1 MFLTQLLTVLYVFTA
16 VRASALLGNSTA
28 VVPSPNLVPIAPMG
42 NVASVQVTTG
52 DTRIF
57 YQDSTGAI
65 NIGGVTAPFLSGGKT
80 GPNTPLVP
88 ASQVLPNTP
97 IAAITANT
105 ATYTGVRIYFFSR
118 ENVLSEYIW
127 TPTTGWIG
135 GPSCTNCV
143 TAQGI
148 VVQNGSEVLYAMAN
162 TAFNQF
168 RVGFISAGQ
177 PATISEAENLGG
189 GWGVAA
195 WA

>member
-1 MFLTQLLTVLYVFTA
+1 MFFTRLFTVLYVFTA

-65 NIGGVTAPFLSGGKT
+65 NIGGVTAPFLSGGAAKA
-80 GPNTPLVP
+80 NTPFIP
-88 ASQVLPNTP
+88 AGEVLPYTP

-105 ATYTGVRIYFFSR
+105 ATYTGIRIYFFSR

-127 TPTTGWIG
+127 APNVGFTG
-135 GPSCTNCV
+135 GPTCTKCL

-148 VVQNGSEVLYAMAN
+148 VAQKGSEVLYAMAN
-162 TAFNQF
+162 PAFNQF